1 MSLSS
6 WRKLGGKKERER
18 RVAVLGSCVSKLSAR
33 EGRRGKER
41 EGEGRRGKES
51 EHSFKLTH
59 PFLSHANQYLGESI
73 SGQQAEDQNRASSLS

>member
-41 EGEGRRGKES
+41 EGEGRRGKER
-51 EHSFKLTH
+51 E
-59 PFLSHANQYLGESI
+59 GE
-73 SGQQAEDQNRASSLS
+73 